1 MLDLFNRIPSFVQVI
16 LVVILILAVVY
27 IIIAIIDAIDGRRIA
42 RQRDRHEQ
50 RKLYDAILR
59 INKSCER
66 IGDILASTDFLV
78 TIEVTVEETEERV
91 IPHD

>member
-1 MLDLFNRIPSFVQVI
+1 MQELLNRIPLVGI
-16 LVVILILAVVY
+16 LVLIVV
-27 IIIAIIDAIDGRRIA
+27 IIARAYIRRLEK
-42 RQRDRHEQ
+42 DRHEQ

-78 TIEVTVEETEERV
+78 TVEESEERV
-91 IPHD
+91 IPYD

>member
-1 MLDLFNRIPSFVQVI
+1 MLDLLNRVPSFVQVI

-27 IIIAIIDAIDGRRIA
+27 IIIAIIDAIDGRSVA

-50 RKLYDAILR
+50 RKIYDAILR
-59 INKSCER
+59 INTSCER

-78 TIEVTVEETEERV
+78 TVEETEERLV
-91 IPHD
+91 PYD

>member
-1 MLDLFNRIPSFVQVI
+1 MLELLNRIPSFVQAI

-59 INKSCER
+59 IAKSCER

-78 TIEVTVEETEERV
+78 TVEETEERV
-91 IPHD
+91 ISHD

>member
-16 LVVILILAVVY
+16 LVVILILMVVY
-27 IIIAIIDAIDGRRIA
+27 IIIALIDAIDGRRVA

-59 INKSCER
+59 IDKSCKR

-78 TIEVTVEETEERV
+78 TVEETEERV